1 MEFFRKYQR
10 LILYSAGIFALVT
23 FSATG
28 SILGFIDSVF
38 QTRAPLPVMEIRGR
52 EVEVQPIDNEF
63 AARIV
68 RWESSAQDPTLVLP
82 NVLDGRGDDSRVEV
96 YAALR
101 RIALEY
107 GIEVSDQEVDKAIE
121 QGVQIMA
128 QVDTQVTDPT
138 ALALRLGFA
147 SLPAYREVVR
157 EAMRIGSL
165 VRLESLAVDTS
176 DAALVQKLVADMEKI
191 VVKAAVVDAEAMQEA
206 MEADEDALSDDDL
219 VAWLED
225 LETFEKSAFVDPDRY
240 RVQAAYLL
248 LGDDFDPE
256 SFAAELEDS
265 EFSDE
270 EVEQFYTRQRF
281 RLYQKPK
288 ADKAEDGE
296 EKDGEPEDGEQNDGE
311 QNDDAQNDG
320 ESEDPVEEKQDPEV
334 PEYLELDDALKA
346 RIRSRLQAERIVN
359 KLWET
364 VRERLES
371 FVEAERD
378 ALSAAEG
385 PVAEA
390 AIAVDEARIL
400 AEAEDADDAAKA
412 VLEAAEA
419 ALESAEAAKTA
430 AEEALV
436 AKRADFPLEAVWT
449 ELAAGR
455 PGLGVVSSGEE
466 PKLSQDL
473 KDIDVVGPWEASSSV
488 VALSD
493 ERPLSTQIQHTPPA
507 VFQLRLQERI
517 ESPLK
522 PLDDIRED
530 ARTRY
535 FSEQADER
543 AEEIAKAFKETLEEL
558 AKAKIA
564 DEIADLEGK
573 RDTDLEEKL
582 AEWRTTV
589 QERLDSARERL
600 AELKQS
606 RGDAARVT
614 VAAQQRVDDL
624 AAQLAAEEARR
635 EEILAELQA
644 ELDETVEEKTREQ
657 FAGVFDEAVAAHEG
671 VKLEVVGPLPRD
683 LSSGGYGAHRES
695 YPKAV
700 RYLFFGGRVTDLD
713 EGDVV
718 EMEQDFAERAW
729 VGGIVTG
736 VEPGSLADVTR
747 RQVLSLRQQQASQ
760 RRLTGVRQ
768 SYSLE
773 ALTERFGWRR
783 PTEVVTPVDGEE

>member
-38 QTRAPLPVMEIRGR
+38 QTRAPLPVMEIKGR
-52 EVEVQPIDNEF
+52 EVEVQPMDNEF

-68 RWESSAQDPTLVLP
+68 RWEASAQDPTLVLP

-101 RIALEY
+101 RIAIEY

-128 QVDTQVTDPT
+128 QVDTRVTDPT

-147 SLPAYREVVR
+147 SLSAYREVIR

-176 DAALVQKLVADMEKI
+176 DAALVQKLVADMEKV
-191 VVKAAVVDAEAMQEA
+191 VVKAAVVDAEAMQDA
-206 MEADEDALSDDDL
+206 MEADENALSDDDL
-219 VAWLED
+219 VAWLEG

-240 RVQAAYLL
+240 RIQAAYLL

-256 SFAAELEDS
+256 NFAAELEDP

-270 EVEQFYTRQRF
+270 EVEQFYNRQRF

-288 ADKAEDGE
+288 ADKPEDGE
-296 EKDGEPEDGEQNDGE
+296 EQDGEPEDGEQNDGE
-311 QNDDAQNDG
+311 
-320 ESEDPVEEKQDPEV
+320 SKDPVEDKQDPEV

-400 AEAEDADDAAKA
+400 AEAEDADDAIKA
-412 VLEAAEA
+412 ALEAAEA

-436 AKRADFPLEAVWT
+436 AKRASFPLEEVWM

-455 PGLGVVSSGEE
+455 PGFGVVSSGEE

-473 KDIDVVGPWEASSSV
+473 KDIDVVGPWEASSAV
-488 VALSD
+488 VALND

-507 VFQLRLQERI
+507 VFQLRLEERI

-535 FSEQADER
+535 FSEQADEE

-564 DEIADLEGK
+564 DEIAELEAK

-582 AEWRTTV
+582 TEWRTTV
-589 QERLDSARERL
+589 GERLEAARERL
-600 AELKQS
+600 AELSQS

-614 VAAQQRVDDL
+614 VAARQRVDDL
-624 AAQLAAEEARR
+624 AAQLAAEETRR

-644 ELDETVEEKTREQ
+644 ELDETVDEKTREQ
-657 FAGVFDEAVAAHEG
+657 IAGVFDEAVAAHEG
-671 VKLEVVGPLPRD
+671 VQLEVVGPLPRD

-713 EGDVV
+713 DGDVV

-729 VGGIVTG
+729 IGGIVTG

-747 RQVLSLRQQQASQ
+747 RQLLSLRQQQAAQ
-760 RRLTGVRQ
+760 RRLSGVRQ

-783 PTEVVTPVDGEE
+783 PTEVAAPVDGEE